1 MNAGQ
6 MFDDVRLAVAGH
18 VPVRFYGRMGGMVP
32 LPDAILEAIVK
43 LDHEFVHI
51 ESMKGDRQ

>member
-6 MFDDVRLAVAGH
+6 MLDDVRLAVAGH

-32 LPDAILEAIVK
+32 LPDEILEAIIR
-43 LDHEFVHI
+43 LDRELVHVG
-51 ESMKGDRQ
+51 SMKGDRR